1 MTMVCAPAD
10 APGGQFGYDALPEE
24 LRAGMR
30 ILIADDHPLYREAV
44 ITQIKRLYADA
55 VVDEA
60 ATLDDA
66 MQLAGK
72 AAYDLFLFDF
82 YMPGMSDGAIGRI
95 VANYPKIPVAVIS
108 GSADAQD
115 VQGAIRAGARG
126 FVPKTATGE
135 HFASAIQLLL
145 AGGTSVPADI
155 LMAPAAG
162 TDKDSGTPWKAMLTP
177 RENEVLK
184 GVARG
189 ISNKQIGREL
199 NLAEVTI
206 KLHMRS
212 IFRKIGAKTRAEA
225 AVIATK
231 AGL

>member
-10 APGGQFGYDALPEE
+10 ANGSQFGYDAPPEE
-24 LRAGMR
+24 LRTGMR

-44 ITQIKRLYADA
+44 ITQVKRLYADA

-66 MQLAGK
+66 MLLASK
-72 AAYDLFLFDF
+72 ATYDLFLFDF

-95 VANYPKIPVAVIS
+95 VVDYPKTPIAVIS
-108 GSADAQD
+108 GSADVQD

-155 LMAPAAG
+155 LMAPATNA
-162 TDKDSGTPWKAMLTP
+162 DKNSATPWKALLTP
-177 RENEVLK
+177 RENEVLR

-206 KLHMRS
+206 KLHLRS